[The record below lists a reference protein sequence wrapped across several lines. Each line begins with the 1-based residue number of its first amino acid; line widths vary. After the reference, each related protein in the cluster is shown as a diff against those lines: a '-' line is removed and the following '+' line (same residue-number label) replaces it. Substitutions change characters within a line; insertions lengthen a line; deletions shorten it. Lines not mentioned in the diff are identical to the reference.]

1 MRVCVLERGSDRND
15 NNDTHAG
22 GGLGLSP
29 LSATSSSRSTIVAAT
44 DANLPEA
51 SRRDTYYQRMKT
63 LDAFSLRGRVALVTG
78 AGRGIGEAIARA
90 FAGAGSAVA
99 LVART
104 QGVIEAVARDIR
116 AAGGQAVAL
125 PADVTDLTRLPSLVK
140 GTIAAFGGLDILVN
154 NAGGEVTPAFRET
167 RVEHLEAAFHFNVSV
182 PFELSRHAV
191 PHLLERPG
199 ASIINISSIVVGK
212 QVRGHLAHH
221 VGKAA
226 EAQLTLS
233 MAADLGPR
241 IRVNALLPAQVETE
255 QFREYLHTKDPH
267 LLETLIERT
276 RMRRNATPHD
286 VAYAAVYLASPAAS
300 WVTGILHHV
309 DGGAV
314 DEIRSMGPDL

>member
-1 MRVCVLERGSDRND
+1 
-15 NNDTHAG
+15 
-22 GGLGLSP
+22 
-29 LSATSSSRSTIVAAT
+29 
-44 DANLPEA
+44 
-51 SRRDTYYQRMKT
+51 MKT

-78 AGRGIGEAIARA
+78 AGRGIGLAIARA
-90 FAGAGSAVA
+90 FAGAGAAVA

-104 QGVIEAVARDIR
+104 QDAIEAVACDIR
-116 AAGGQAVAL
+116 AAGGRAVAL
-125 PADVTDLTRLPSLVK
+125 PADVTDVTRLPSVVN

-154 NAGGEVTPAFRET
+154 NAGGEVTPAFRDT
-167 RVEHLEAAFHFNVSV
+167 RVKHLEAAFHFNVSV
-182 PFELSRHAV
+182 PFELSRLAV

-199 ASIINISSIVVGK
+199 ASIINMSSIVVGK

-255 QFREYLHTKDPH
+255 QFREYLHTKDPE
-267 LLETLIERT
+267 LLGTLIERT
-276 RMRRNATPHD
+276 RMRRNANPED
-286 VAYAAVYLASPAAS
+286 IAYAAVYLASPAAS

-314 DEIRSMGPDL
+314 DEIRPMGPDL